1 MKSFLRF
8 VLIAVLAGFFT
19 GCEKPDNPGWGNE
32 SATPRLTL
40 MNTAITFEAEGGTI
54 SVSFLAN
61 MAWTASSDQPW
72 LTLNPASGSG
82 AESKQ
87 SVSVVASAN
96 TGAERTAKVTFR
108 MGELS
113 AELSVSQKKDPN
125 YIPITTLAEFRKK
138 PVDETTWYKISG
150 VIVSQPEDQ
159 YGNFFIVD
167 ETSYVYVYG
176 LCEKQVGKGGNDQ
189 SFSKLGLK
197 PGDTI
202 TMMSL
207 RSVYNDTIEAGGQ
220 TPAYFVSKTSGNY
233 TLGKKMAVTTAKWM
247 ELPATSATDGQDL
260 LIHCFPDATRSYA
273 AYWDYKNFVSSWVA
287 YPLHSGNIGSGG
299 RTADGAFPMDPL
311 LSRSQQPYLPKGYV
325 EGNAGKYDRGHQ
337 IPSADRLDWRVNLET
352 FFSTN
357 MTPQDNGLNAEAWER
372 LENKVRSWA
381 RSSETDTLYVVTG
394 CSVKGST
401 KYCMDADDKKV
412 TVPVGYYKALLR
424 LAKDKSYSAVGFWF
438 NNEPNS
444 AGSIQK
450 SMSMSIDA
458 LEEKVGVDF
467 FVNLPDDVEKSVEA
481 QNPAEVAWWWN
492 N

>member
-1 MKSFLRF
+1 M
-8 VLIAVLAGFFT
+8 
-19 GCEKPDNPGWGNE
+19 
-32 SATPRLTL
+32 
-40 MNTAITFEAEGGTI
+40 
-54 SVSFLAN
+54 
-61 MAWTASSDQPW
+61 
-72 LTLNPASGSG
+72 
-82 AESKQ
+82 
-87 SVSVVASAN
+87 
-96 TGAERTAKVTFR
+96 
-108 MGELS
+108 
-113 AELSVSQKKDPN
+113 
-125 YIPITTLAEFRKK
+125 
-138 PVDETTWYKISG
+138 
-150 VIVSQPEDQ
+150 
-159 YGNFFIVD
+159 
-167 ETSYVYVYG
+167 
-176 LCEKQVGKGGNDQ
+176 
-189 SFSKLGLK
+189 
-197 PGDTI
+197 
-202 TMMSL
+202 
-207 RSVYNDTIEAGGQ
+207 
-220 TPAYFVSKTSGNY
+220 
-233 TLGKKMAVTTAKWM
+233 
-247 ELPATSATDGQDL
+247 
-260 LIHCFPDATRSYA
+260 
-273 AYWDYKNFVSSWVA
+273 
-287 YPLHSGNIGSGG
+287 
-299 RTADGAFPMDPL
+299 
-311 LSRSQQPYLPKGYV
+311 
-325 EGNAGKYDRGHQ
+325 
-337 IPSADRLDWRVNLET
+337 NLET